1 MPTDDFEPWY
11 NNDNTNLDVDYNHL
25 NLSFKWS
32 ISPDGRW
39 IHFFKN
45 VGESSIEDY
54 HYELPTVWTKDA
66 VKLLPETF
74 HSEVA
79 HYRKQYLKDVELR
92 RSKAESLADEIVNF
106 GKKIVAPVD
115 YKEEDMEDTGFQYD
129 LTASYEVNY
138 SPMSDGYDD
147 YDTYKIKLKL
157 ESEDPDF
164 IVQPELELDLTMH
177 NKGKLE
183 QLLKLIDTVFDLGK
197 YNSENYLCI
206 DAKSI
211 ETSDLEL

>member
-1 MPTDDFEPWY
+1 MTLLPNQLEVLEKYKREQSLHPDPTVIPEIIR
-11 NNDNTNLDVDYNHL
+11 NLTDYYTTQNMELEALHKQATPNVFRFFGESTVDYL
-25 NLSFKWS
+25 NRSRKVLEELKS
-32 ISPDGRW
+32 
-39 IHFFKN
+39 
-45 VGESSIEDY
+45 VEDI
-54 HYELPTVWTKDA
+54 
-66 VKLLPETF
+66 
-74 HSEVA
+74 
-79 HYRKQYLKDVELR
+79 LKP
-92 RSKAESLADEIVNF
+92 
-106 GKKIVAPVD
+106 KKENED
-115 YKEEDMEDTGFQYD
+115 EDMEDTGFQYD